1 MKIHKC
7 ALYVVTPP
15 DRFQRAR
22 AHISALDLKSGGTDC
37 GSSIVSSLRTAKSEF
52 RAGRRPVS
60 ARVGDYVDDVV
71 PSVSGLVVK
80 SISFFATHQ
89 PCVCFSLSNSHLFTR
104 HCQNFGMV
112 SWHENVFYP
121 TESKKKT
128 TKVYHDFI
136 ISNNFILTYIHT

>member
-7 ALYVVTPP
+7 ALVYVVTPP

-71 PSVSGLVVK
+71 PSVSGLVAK
-80 SISFFATHQ
+80 SISFFATDD
-89 PCVCFSLSNSHLFTR
+89 PCLCFSLSNSHLFFTR
-104 HCQNFGMV
+104 QCQNFGMV

-121 TESKKKT
+121 TKKIKT
-128 TKVYHDFI
+128 NQV
-136 ISNNFILTYIHT
+136 